1 MYVYVKMTGKKNG
14 GTIDDRLHDIPMKP
28 GTLVSGVTRKREF
41 HVNFRGERV
50 GNFIK
55 MEPILPAFI
64 DVGEEDQVYFN

>member
-1 MYVYVKMTGKKNG
+1 MYVYVRMTSKKERGN
-14 GTIDDRLHDIPMKP
+14 IDGNLHDAPMKS
-28 GTLVSGVTRKREF
+28 GTLVSGVTRN
-41 HVNFRGERV
+41 VNFMLIFRGEKV